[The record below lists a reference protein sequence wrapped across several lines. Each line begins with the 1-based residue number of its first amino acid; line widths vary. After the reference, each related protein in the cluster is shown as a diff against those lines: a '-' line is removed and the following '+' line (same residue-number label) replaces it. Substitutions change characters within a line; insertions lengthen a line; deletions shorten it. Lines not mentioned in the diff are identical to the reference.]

1 VGLRE
6 PDELEMRRSL
16 VSSLGHASGGKG
28 LRCKPSYEQAGMTIY
43 AGPMTDSRPTVR
55 ESEDV
60 AEQANETAARRARDR
75 ALSMSERL
83 ERVHQLCAQLA
94 RLDPVRPKQR

>member
-1 VGLRE
+1 
-6 PDELEMRRSL
+6 
-16 VSSLGHASGGKG
+16 
-28 LRCKPSYEQAGMTIY
+28 MTIY
-43 AGPMTDSRPTVR
+43 AGPMSDSGPATR

-60 AEQANETAARRARDR
+60 AEQLKATAVRRERDR

-94 RLDPVRPKQR
+94 RLLPVRPKSR